1 MDILMDKDEEIHIE
15 FELDCGLVV
24 DFIPD
29 WRMPAKTH
37 ADHSKVRWQ
46 LSNGTDKDSLDGLL
60 SFLETE
66 ESLYRPSSIMES
78 VRLLYRYDKGTI
90 DS

>member
-15 FELDCGLVV
+15 LELDCGLVV
-24 DFIPD
+24 DFLPD

-46 LSNGTDKDSLDGLL
+46 LSIGTDKDSLDGVL
-60 SFLETE
+60 SFWETE

-90 DS
+90 DT

>member
-46 LSNGTDKDSLDGLL
+46 LSNRPNKNHLDDLL
-60 SFLETE
+60 SELEAE
-66 ESLYRPSSIMES
+66 KPIYESDNFMASL
-78 VRLLYRYDKGTI
+78 RLLHRYDP
-90 DS
+90 

>member
-1 MDILMDKDEEIHIE
+1 MDILMEKDEEIHIE

-60 SFLETE
+60 SELEAE
-66 ESLYRPSSIMES
+66 ESLYRSSSIMEG
-78 VRLLYRYDKGTI
+78 VRLLYRHDKGI
-90 DS
+90 INP

>member
-37 ADHSKVRWQ
+37 ADHAKVRWH
-46 LSNGTDKDSLDGLL
+46 LSDQSDQESLDGVLRK
-60 SFLETE
+60 LEAKEPLYASDDTMA
-66 ESLYRPSSIMES
+66 SL
-78 VRLLYRYDKGTI
+78 RLLYGYYP
-90 DS
+90 